1 MKPEKD
7 LSTLASQVT
16 ELEEKLSFQQ
26 RTLEELNE
34 VVLAQQTEIERLG
47 RELSNYRKLTEEL
60 LERNPGEDL
69 PHEKP
74 PHY

>member
-7 LSTLASQVT
+7 LSTLAAQVT

>member
-1 MKPEKD
+1 MKLEKD
-7 LSTLASQVT
+7 LSTLAAQVT